1 MGTWKNKNKKGKRT
15 KKQGKKGYIP
25 EMLLVMNAWRMEP
38 HQRISWSLG
47 IDDRIE

>member
-1 MGTWKNKNKKGKRT
+1 MGTWKNKKTKEREKKKGT
-15 KKQGKKGYIP
+15 KGYIP